1 MTSRLIRSDAD
12 IAHACAELSEIDPR
26 LTPLLTAVGPVP
38 LRWSPDGF
46 EGLIRII
53 LAQQLSV
60 ASAEAV
66 WRRTKAGLN
75 PLAPETVLSLPEDAL
90 RQLGLSRPKVRTLYA
105 LSEALVAQS
114 LQLDKLSEMPGEEA
128 HAALCEIKGIG
139 VWTADL
145 YLLFCLGHPDIFPV
159 GDLALQKAVQAGLSL
174 DERPVGETLQQI
186 ALTWRPWRSV
196 AARLFWAYF
205 RVAVAPPSK
214 PVDTELPI

>member
-1 MTSRLIRSDAD
+1 MRASLIRSDED
-12 IAHACAELSEIDPR
+12 IAAACEQLVAIDPR
-26 LTPLLTAVGPVP
+26 LGPILDAVGTVP

-66 WRRTKAGLN
+66 WRRTQAGLQ
-75 PLAPETVLSLPEDAL
+75 PLAPETVLARSEDEL
-90 RQLGLSRPKVRTLYA
+90 RALGLSRPKMRTLYA
-105 LSEALVAQS
+105 LSEALVSKS
-114 LQLDKLSEMPGEEA
+114 LQLNQLASLPGEEA

-174 DERPVGETLQQI
+174 DERPVGPALHEI
-186 ALTWRPWRSV
+186 ACAWQPWRSV

-205 RVAVAPPSK
+205 RVAAAPPSK
-214 PVDTELPI
+214 AVDTELPI